1 MKKFFAVLL
10 AVVMVFSV
18 ASVSFAGYKDEAVLQ
33 FDENGNFKVLVLAD
47 IQTGYPVPDDMIT
60 FIYESIDFAQ
70 PDLIVLCG
78 DNINTEEVEAY
89 DDVFNAL
96 DRTGVPYTAV
106 LGNHDQESSG
116 GLTRDEI
123 IERYASYE
131 NCLVYDA
138 DPALHGAGTHNLPV
152 LSSDGSKIAFNFWM
166 FDCGDYVRN
175 SKGEW
180 LGYDWVRE
188 DQINWYNE
196 TRDAMTEENGGELVP
211 SIAFQH
217 IIPQEPCQ
225 KIFAPSDINMGD
237 LTINFQ
243 DGTSQTFLPDVNAY
257 DGYLFE
263 KSCPSYGNDGQ
274 WDAMV
279 AGGDVLGVVV
289 GHDHLNNFIVDV
301 DGVDLIMTP
310 GCTYSSYYEGM
321 IQGTRI
327 IEINEENPTEY
338 STYCLTSSA
347 LAQEDGSLLGGSA
360 DRTQFDYTLSYYLEK
375 IFAIFMNILKSVFG
389 GNVAV

>member
-1 MKKFFAVLL
+1 MKKILSILL

-18 ASVSFAGYKDEAVLQ
+18 ASVSFAGFKDEAVLQ
-33 FDENGNFKVLVLAD
+33 FDKNGNFKVMVLAD
-47 IQTGYPVPDDMIT
+47 IQTDYPVPDDMIT
-60 FIYESIDFAQ
+60 FIYESVDFAQ

-78 DNINTEEVEAY
+78 DNINTDAPEAY
-89 DDVFNAL
+89 DVVFGAL

-106 LGNHDQESSG
+106 LGNHDEESSG
-116 GLTRDEI
+116 GMTRDEI
-123 IERYASYE
+123 IAKYASYK
-131 NCLVYDA
+131 NCLTYDA
-138 DPALHGAGTHNLPV
+138 DPSLHGAGTHNLPV

-175 SKGEW
+175 SQGEW

-196 TRDAMTEENGGELVP
+196 TRDAMTAENGGKVVP

-217 IIPQEPCQ
+217 IIPQEPTQ

-243 DGTSQTFLPDVNAY
+243 DGTSHTFLPDISKFV
-257 DGYLFE
+257 GYLFE

-279 AGGDVLGVVV
+279 EGGDVLGLVV
-289 GHDHLNNFIVDV
+289 GHDHVNNFIADC
-301 DGVDLIMTP
+301 DGIDLIMTP
-310 GCTYSSYYEGM
+310 GCTYSSYYDGM
-321 IQGTRI
+321 MQGARV
-327 IEINEENPTEY
+327 IEINEENPWEY
-338 STYCLTSSA
+338 STYCLTSSY
-347 LAQEDGSLLGGSA
+347 LAQDENSGLGN
-360 DRTQFDYTLSYYLEK
+360 DRSEFDYTISYYFEK
-375 IFAIFMNILKSVFG
+375 VFAIFMDILRSMFSSFEIQ
-389 GNVAV
+389 

>member
-1 MKKFFAVLL
+1 
-10 AVVMVFSV
+10 
-18 ASVSFAGYKDEAVLQ
+18 
-33 FDENGNFKVLVLAD
+33 
-47 IQTGYPVPDDMIT
+47 
-60 FIYESIDFAQ
+60 
-70 PDLIVLCG
+70 
-78 DNINTEEVEAY
+78 
-89 DDVFNAL
+89 
-96 DRTGVPYTAV
+96 
-106 LGNHDQESSG
+106 
-116 GLTRDEI
+116 
-123 IERYASYE
+123 
-131 NCLVYDA
+131 
-138 DPALHGAGTHNLPV
+138 
-152 LSSDGSKIAFNFWM
+152 
-166 FDCGDYVRN
+166 
-175 SKGEW
+175 
-180 LGYDWVRE
+180 
-188 DQINWYNE
+188 
-196 TRDAMTEENGGELVP
+196 
-211 SIAFQH
+211 
-217 IIPQEPCQ
+217 
-225 KIFAPSDINMGD
+225 MGD

-243 DGTSQTFLPDVNAY
+243 DGTSHTFLPDFTKFEN
-257 DGYLFE
+257 GYLFE

-279 AGGDVLGVVV
+279 NGGDVLGVVV
-289 GHDHLNNFIVDV
+289 GHDHVNNFIVDV

>member
-1 MKKFFAVLL
+1 MKKILSILL

-18 ASVSFAGYKDEAVLQ
+18 ASVSFAGFKEEAVLQ
-33 FDENGNFKVLVLAD
+33 FDENGNFKVMVLAD

-60 FIYESIDFAQ
+60 FIYESVDFAQ

-89 DDVFNAL
+89 DEVFKAL

-106 LGNHDQESSG
+106 LGNHDEESSG

-138 DPALHGAGTHNLPV
+138 DPSLHGAGTHNLPV

-166 FDCGDYVRN
+166 FDCGDYVYN

-188 DQINWYNE
+188 DQIEWYKA

-217 IIPQEPCQ
+217 IIPQEPTEM
-225 KIFAPSDINMGD
+225 IFTQSSVNMGD

-243 DGTSQTFLPDVNAY
+243 DGTSKTFIPDVTKY

-279 AGGDVLGVVV
+279 EGGDVLGLVV
-289 GHDHLNNFIVDV
+289 GHDHVNNFVVDCN
-301 DGVDLIMTP
+301 GIDLIMTP
-310 GCTYSSYYEGM
+310 GCTFSSYYEGM
-321 IQGTRI
+321 IQGARV
-327 IEINEENPTEY
+327 IEINEENPWEY
-338 STYCLTSSA
+338 STYNLTANELA
-347 LAQEDGSLLGGSA
+347 LDDNSGLGN
-360 DRTQFDYTLSYYLEK
+360 DRSELDYTFSYYFEK
-375 IFAIFMNILKSVFG
+375 IFAIFMRFFRSMLG
-389 GNVAV
+389 GFEVVQ